1 MFASFRE
8 CNGAIISKSIILTTA
23 HCVKDPFKASSKIN
37 DITVLLGDSSSEE
50 TIKIVVESFLVHPDY
65 SNVTFENNM
74 ALLQLSEEIKF
85 NELICKIKPIHIVF
99 FLWEKQMALCVS
111 EGASVVML
119 IGLDRLL
126 TSFES
131 PLIKLSAPFN
141 CLEFISAN
149 YTLN

>member
-1 MFASFRE
+1 MFVSFRE

-85 NELICKIKPIHIVF
+85 NELIRPIAVSTKDQTENIDEKLTEEIKILRKFTALFPIIHRLRKNSNF
-99 FLWEKQMALCVS
+99 FTNDSM
-111 EGASVVML
+111 
-119 IGLDRLL
+119 
-126 TSFES
+126 
-131 PLIKLSAPFN
+131 
-141 CLEFISAN
+141 
-149 YTLN
+149 